1 MQYDR
6 IYMSRKSRFKQ
17 VLKPRLKTNKQLE
30 VSKMEKQSWK
40 IEDGKW
46 AYYMDNGSK
55 AKGLQRIGDRT
66 FYLNANGHLEHEKW
80 VNLDG
85 NMFYIL
91 SDGSCAKGWK
101 WILGETYYFYEKP
114 TGKFPECSMAK
125 DTIVS
130 GVYLGTDGKAGRK
143 K

>member
-1 MQYDR
+1 
-6 IYMSRKSRFKQ
+6 
-17 VLKPRLKTNKQLE
+17 
-30 VSKMEKQSWK
+30 MEKQSWK

-66 FYLNANGHLEHEKW
+66 FYFDANGHLEHEKW
-80 VNLDG
+80 VNIDR

-101 WILGETYYFYEKP
+101 WISGETYYFYEK
-114 TGKFPECSMAK
+114 TRGEFPECSMAK
-125 DTIVS
+125 DVVVNGI
-130 GVYLGTDGKAGRK
+130 YLGHDGKIDRRK
-143 K
+143 